1 VINEA
6 VMRVPA
12 APSGHALPEDLRA
25 RLKVSYALR
34 RVPAAK
40 LATLL
45 RVPGSPE
52 AGDVALARVELVA
65 KNTTLELAG
74 GRRCALHE
82 GDVIGVVFGN
92 RYATR
97 QFEGYARANEDAC
110 DLLSI
115 GGLCG
120 LVHSK
125 HASVGDPTK
134 LRLLGALGDASGRPL
149 RLRDFALPAP
159 EVRRRPRVV
168 AVCGSSMDSGKTHTA
183 MSLIVGLRRLGVPV
197 AGVKLTG
204 TATGSDTWSF
214 LDAGAC
220 AALDF
225 IDGGYPSTYLTPLD
239 ELLVLHDLLVAQAG
253 ARGAGW
259 AVLEI
264 ADGLLEGETAGL
276 LQCRRFVE
284 SVAAWVF
291 ATADPLAAVGGMALL
306 KSWGIRP
313 LALSGLVTLSA
324 LAMQEAE
331 RATGLPCVTA
341 VDLQGGTLNPALA
354 MEAGA

>member
-1 VINEA
+1 
-6 VMRVPA
+6 
-12 APSGHALPEDLRA
+12 
-25 RLKVSYALR
+25 
-34 RVPAAK
+34 
-40 LATLL
+40 
-45 RVPGSPE
+45 
-52 AGDVALARVELVA
+52 
-65 KNTTLELAG
+65 
-74 GRRCALHE
+74 
-82 GDVIGVVFGN
+82 
-92 RYATR
+92 
-97 QFEGYARANEDAC
+97 
-110 DLLSI
+110 
-115 GGLCG
+115 
-120 LVHSK
+120 
-125 HASVGDPTK
+125 
-134 LRLLGALGDASGRPL
+134 
-149 RLRDFALPAP
+149 
-159 EVRRRPRVV
+159 
-168 AVCGSSMDSGKTHTA
+168 

-197 AGVKLTG
+197 AGIKLTG

-291 ATADPLAAVGGMALL
+291 ATADPLGAVGGMALL

-354 MEAGA
+354 VEAGA